1 MSTLIFLTAIYI
13 FFLTRRKVHISGRAG
28 KMAQT
33 LIFQVFSVAGH
44 LVRYIRK
51 QATKK
56 NGFIFTKKQNSYS
69 YWKI

>member
-1 MSTLIFLTAIYI
+1 
-13 FFLTRRKVHISGRAG
+13 
-28 KMAQT
+28 MAQT

-56 NGFIFTKKQNSYS
+56 KWLSFYKKTKQLFLLEDIKCVGLFTGK
-69 YWKI
+69 